1 MEQSRASIEVAPL
14 MGIALTFALL
24 WSSTEQ
30 WGEWS
35 LSLDRLRSAIQGEQV
50 HDQTMK
56 KFPQVGSQK
65 AARALVVRAR
75 FARRSRMESSC
86 RAR

>member
-30 WGEWS
+30 WAEWN
-35 LSLDRLRSAIQGEQV
+35 LSLDRPRSAIQGEQV
-50 HDQTMK
+50 RDQTMK

-75 FARRSRMESSC
+75 FARHRRMESSC